1 MAKHGKRYKQAAAK
15 VERGKEY
22 SLTEAI
28 DIVKSVSSTKFDA
41 TLEAHFKIKYKTMQ
55 NIRGGVQ
62 LPNGTGKQVKVLVF
76 AKGEQAKAAKAAGA
90 DYVGDAHLIEKIQG
104 GWVDFHFVV
113 STPDM
118 MKDVG
123 KLGPVLGKKG
133 LMPKPKAG
141 TVTPSVEP
149 IVKQLKAGRV
159 EYRADKSGVVHLG
172 VGKVS
177 FEASQLVEN
186 VKVAFDTILKDR
198 PSDAKGEYITSFYIA
213 GTMTPGVKINIK
225 ELRK

>member
-22 SLTEAI
+22 SLAEAI
-28 DIVKSVSSTKFDA
+28 DIVKSVSSTRFDA

-76 AKGEQAKAAKAAGA
+76 AKGEQAEAAKAAGA
-90 DYVGDAHLIEKIQG
+90 DYVGDANLIEKVQG
-104 GWVDFHFVV
+104 GWLDFNFVV

-141 TVTPSVEP
+141 TVTPNVEP

-177 FEASQLVEN
+177 FEASRLVEN
-186 VKVAFDTILKDR
+186 VQVAFDTILKER

-225 ELRK
+225 ELRN

>member
-22 SLTEAI
+22 SLAEAI

-76 AKGEQAKAAKAAGA
+76 AKGEQAEAAKAAGA
-90 DYVGDAHLIEKIQG
+90 DYVGDASLIEKIQG
-104 GWVDFHFVV
+104 GWLDFNFVV

-141 TVTPSVEP
+141 TVTASVEP

-177 FEASQLVEN
+177 FEASRLVEN
-186 VKVAFDTILKDR
+186 VQVAFDTILKER

-225 ELRK
+225 ELRN

>member
-22 SLTEAI
+22 SLAEAI

-41 TLEAHFKIKYKTMQ
+41 TLETHFKIKYKTMQ

-76 AKGEQAKAAKAAGA
+76 AKGEQAEAAKAAGA

-104 GWVDFHFVV
+104 GWVDFNFVV

-149 IVKQLKAGRV
+149 IVNQLKAGRV

-225 ELRK
+225 ELRN